1 MGHASAAAQVK
12 WHMSG
17 VHTARHPQF
26 GTFGTTSR
34 VRYVERMIVM
44 LWGERYGLTGGSGIA
59 PTVQA
64 ATSAFDTTPFL
75 GGLGGQLT
83 EGPLQLRGLVQ
94 QQP

>member
-1 MGHASAAAQVK
+1 
-12 WHMSG
+12 
-17 VHTARHPQF
+17 
-26 GTFGTTSR
+26 
-34 VRYVERMIVM
+34 M

-94 QQP
+94 QQS